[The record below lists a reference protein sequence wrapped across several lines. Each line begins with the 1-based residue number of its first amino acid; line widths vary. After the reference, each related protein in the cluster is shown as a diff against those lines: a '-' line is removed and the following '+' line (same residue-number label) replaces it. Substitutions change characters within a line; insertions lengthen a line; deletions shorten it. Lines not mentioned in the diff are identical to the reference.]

1 MTPEALAW
9 VTRFGQYLATE
20 RRLARRTCENYRRD
34 LDALVAWCDHNGLPD
49 WAAIDAQE
57 VRRFVAQGHRRG
69 LAGPSL
75 QRRLSA
81 LRSFFA
87 YLVREGQLPANPAD
101 DIPAPRSPRRLPRTL
116 DVDGMHRLLD
126 ADHDT
131 ADPVLRARDRAIAE
145 LFYSS
150 GLRLSELVSLDVPD
164 VDHGDGQLQ
173 VTGKGAKS
181 RIVPVGRK
189 ARERLRA
196 WLEVRPELAAPDE
209 PALFVSRL
217 GRRLSTRSV
226 QLRLQGLARD
236 AGLPGHVHP
245 HMLRHAFASHL
256 LESSGDLRAVQE
268 LLGHADISTTQVY
281 THLDFQHLA
290 RVYDAAHP
298 RARRKPRR

>member
-9 VTRFGQYLATE
+9 LDRFDRHLAGE
-20 RRLARRTCENYRRD
+20 RRLSPRTRSSYRRD
-34 LDALVAWCDHNGLPD
+34 LRALVDWCDSEALRD
-49 WAAIDAQE
+49 WTRVDAQA

-69 LAGPSL
+69 LSGTSL

-81 LRSFFA
+81 LRGFFN
-87 YLVREGQLPANPAD
+87 YLVREAVLGANPAD
-101 DIPAPRSPRRLPRTL
+101 DITAPRSPRRLPRTL

-126 ADHDT
+126 T
-131 ADPVLRARDRAIAE
+131 ADDGDDPTLRARDLAMAE

-150 GLRLSELVSLDVPD
+150 GLRLSELISLNTTDIDPQD
-164 VDHGDGQLQ
+164 RQLR

-189 ARERLRA
+189 ALERLRH
-196 WLEVRPELAAPDE
+196 WIGLRPAMAPADE

-217 GRRLSTRSV
+217 GRRLSPRSV
-226 QLRLQGLARD
+226 QQRLQRLALY

-290 RVYDAAHP
+290 QVYDAAHP
-298 RARRKPRR
+298 RARKKR